1 MIKALITGITGMV
14 GSHLADFLI
23 KETNWDIYGVCRWR
37 SPLDNVEHL
46 LDRVNKKERLFFDY
60 ADLSDEV
67 SLIKIIRQIKPD
79 YIFHLAAQ
87 SYPLT
92 SFNAPIDTLNI
103 NILGTCRLLEAVR
116 LETEQDNSYSP
127 VIHIFASS
135 EVFGK
140 IPAEIDGANLTE
152 NADRLVFSTIYQ
164 DWLIKCLEAPFIQS
178 QIADVT
184 TKVGQ
189 PKLAIKRIQELL
201 FPLPPLAEQKRIVAK
216 LEELLPLCERLK

>member
-37 SPLDNVEHL
+37 SPLDTVEHL
-46 LDRVNKKERLFFDY
+46 LDRVYKKERLFFDY

-127 VIHIFASS
+127 VIHICASS

-140 IPAEIDGANLTE
+140 IPVDKKPESGIHEECPFHPARTAP
-152 NADRLVFSTIYQ
+152 RFSHFRCS
-164 DWLIKCLEAPFIQS
+164 IKWS
-178 QIADVT
+178 
-184 TKVGQ
+184 
-189 PKLAIKRIQELL
+189 
-201 FPLPPLAEQKRIVAK
+201 
-216 LEELLPLCERLK
+216 